1 MLQFI
6 TDNNSFLPVEDQVK
20 KVLDAECGWIEVDTR
35 GISDDRIK
43 EIIGNIMPQC
53 LEKEAFLILRDKVE
67 LAKEVNVGGV
77 ILSLGSDEF
86 PSHARANL
94 GAAAVIGVEVN
105 TTDQIAAL
113 KGLDVDYVVFTPF
126 KSADQSISLGVDKI
140 KALCQFME
148 DNDMELS
155 RVAAGGVAYDDIAP
169 LMEAGCNGVAMS
181 ESLLKADDIVAETRK
196 AIALLKKYEK
206 EELDKIE
213 S

>member
-1 MLQFI
+1 M
-6 TDNNSFLPVEDQVK
+6 EEQVK
-20 KVLDAECGWIEVDTR
+20 KVLDAGCGWIEVETR
-35 GISDDRIK
+35 GITDNRIK
-43 EIIGNIMPQC
+43 EIVGNIMPKC
-53 LEKEAFLILRDKVE
+53 LDKEAFLILRDKVE
-67 LAKEVNVGGV
+67 LAKDVNVGGV
-77 ILSLGSDEF
+77 LLSLGSDEF

-113 KGLDVDYVVFTPF
+113 KGLDVDYLVFTPYN
-126 KSADQSISLGVDKI
+126 SDDSSISLGVDKI
-140 KALCQFME
+140 KDLCQFME
-148 DNDMELS
+148 DNDMELA

-181 ESLLKADDIVAETRK
+181 QSLLKASDIDAETKK